1 MKVEQAAAGEPHAID
16 ALQRPHIVFEGV
28 RKHYPGT
35 GRGAGEP
42 VHALQALSFE
52 VSRAEVFGIIGR
64 SGAGK
69 STLLRTINALERPSS
84 GRVLVDGTDVATLDE
99 DALVALRRRIGMIFQ
114 HFNLLS
120 SRTVYENVA
129 LPLQAAGWRPAL
141 VRARVDELLALVG
154 LADKSGAYP
163 AQLSGGQKQR
173 VGIARALVHEPE
185 ILLCDEATSALDP
198 ETTQSILEL
207 LREIN
212 RKLQLTIVLIT
223 HDMAV
228 IREVCD
234 RVLVLDQGRLQEIG
248 EVWKLFAAPRSEAAR
263 ALLRPLRQALA
274 ADLELVAA
282 ADGPEAVAVLAI
294 GWADGGSQQGL
305 PLAQL
310 QVLGSRARLL
320 QGGLDCMRGRSQG
333 RLLVGVPVQ
342 DLPSSLSPLSPAALS
357 SLQQALGA
365 DSLQLLGH
373 VPAPAR

>member
-1 MKVEQAAAGEPHAID
+1 MCIRD
-16 ALQRPHIVFEGV
+16 R
-28 RKHYPGT
+28 HYPGT
-35 GRGAGEP
+35 GRGAGRSAGEP

-207 LREIN
+207 LRTIN
-212 RKLQLTIVLIT
+212 RKLGITIVLIT
-223 HDMAV
+223 HEMSV
-228 IREVCD
+228 IREIAD
-234 RVLVLDQGRLQEIG
+234 RVLVLEQGRIAELG
-248 EVWKLFAAPRSEAAR
+248 EVWKVFGNPQHPATR
-263 ALLRPLRQALA
+263 ALLAPLQHGLPDDLRQ
-274 ADLELVAA
+274 
-282 ADGPEAVAVLAI
+282 
-294 GWADGGSQQGL
+294 
-305 PLAQL
+305 
-310 QVLGSRARLL
+310 RLL
-320 QGGLDCMRGRSQG
+320 PDAPAGRHERILQLTYRGEDGLEPDFPRI
-333 RLLVGVPVQ
+333 
-342 DLPSSLSPLSPAALS
+342 A
-357 SLQQALGA
+357 QALGGRVRLLHGGVDRIQGHA
-365 DSLQLLGH
+365 QGQLLIALGGGTAAH
-373 VPAPAR
+373 DWHTLTQGPAAIAHDIKDLGYVAESVHSH